1 MQPTNQIMKY
11 LITALLFIAVT
22 GGAVLAA
29 SPWDNGPLRVSEN
42 GRYLRHENG
51 QPFFWQGDTAW
62 LLINRL
68 DREQAAQYF
77 ENRRDKGFNVVQCI
91 FVQYIKHQN
100 AYGDAPYIDGDLT
113 KPATTPGKDPADAAQ
128 YDYWDHADYMADLAA
143 KNGIYLALAPAWRD
157 LITIDKALSA
167 ENAAA
172 FATHLAERF
181 KHRPNIIWV
190 NGGSARG
197 NTTPEIW
204 QAIGTALKQTAPN
217 HLVTF
222 HPFGRMQSSEWFA
235 DAAWLDLHMFSSGHR
250 NYAQDDSAKGYGE
263 DNWRYVLADLSRKP
277 LKPTLDGE
285 PSYENLPQGLHD
297 PMQPYWDAADV
308 RRYAYWS
315 VFAGAAGHVYGEN
328 SVRQVHLQGVNKAES
343 GAKHSF
349 FEALDMP
356 GAFHLQHLRRL
367 VLSRPYFERV
377 NDQTVVAGDEGERHD
392 RILVSRGAGY
402 LMAYV
407 PNGRSFQVQMGKIS
421 GATVTAWW
429 HDPRTGESRSI
440 GRLPNRGTHRFDP
453 PGQKHKGNDWTL
465 VLDDTSL
472 NFDPPGTFR

>member
-1 MQPTNQIMKY
+1 MKN
-11 LITALLFIAVT
+11 LIVVLLFVASC
-22 GGAVLAA
+22 GGVSAA
-29 SPWDNGPLRVSEN
+29 LPWDHGPLRVSEN
-42 GRYLRHENG
+42 GRYLQHHNG

-77 ENRRDKGFNVVQCI
+77 QNRSDKGFNVVQCI
-91 FVQYIKHQN
+91 FVQYIKHEN
-100 AYGDAPYIDGDLT
+100 AYGHAPYVDGDLT
-113 KPATTPGKDPADAAQ
+113 RPAITPGNDPADPVQ
-128 YDYWDHADYMADLAA
+128 YDYWDHADHIADLAVRH
-143 KNGIYLALAPAWRD
+143 GIYLALLPAWRD
-157 LITIDKALSA
+157 LVNRDKALTA

-197 NTTPEIW
+197 DTTPEIW
-204 QAIGTALKQTAPN
+204 QTIGSALKKTAPH

-222 HPFGRMQSSEWFA
+222 HPFGRMQSSEWYA
-235 DAAWLDLHMFSSGHR
+235 DAPWLDLHMFTSGHR
-250 NYAQDDSAKGYGE
+250 TYAQDNTTKAYGE
-263 DNWRYVLADLSRKP
+263 DNWRYVREDLSRTP
-277 LKPTLDGE
+277 LKPTMDGE

-328 SVRQVHLQGVNKAES
+328 SVRQVHIQGVNKPES

-356 GAFHLQHLRRL
+356 GAFHMQYLRKL

-377 NDQTVVAGDEGERHD
+377 NDQSVVARDEGERHD
-392 RILVSRGAGY
+392 RILVSRGKGY

-407 PNGRSFQVQMGKIS
+407 ATGRSFELQLGGIS
-421 GATVTAWW
+421 GETLKAWW
-429 HDPRTGESRSI
+429 YDPRTGEAHAI
-440 GRLPNRGTHRFDP
+440 GQLPNRGAHRFDP
-453 PGQKHKGNDWTL
+453 PGHAHKGNDWVL
-465 VLDDTSL
+465 VLDDAAL
-472 NFDPPGTFR
+472 NFARPGSIR